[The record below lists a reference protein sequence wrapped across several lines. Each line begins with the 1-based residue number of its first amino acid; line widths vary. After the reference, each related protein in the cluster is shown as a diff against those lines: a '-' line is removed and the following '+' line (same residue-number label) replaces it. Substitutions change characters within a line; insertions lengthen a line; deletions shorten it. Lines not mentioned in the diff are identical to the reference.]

1 MKKKEHPLFYTWVG
15 MMYRCYKPYHKHYKF
30 YGAKGVIVSERWH
43 DFWNFVYDI
52 DNYINNG
59 HVLYKGEYHL
69 DKDIKGGKVYSLE
82 NCVVTLKTENE
93 NFSRSKQQKK
103 VLAVS
108 DEVEIAFES
117 LAKACQQLNIKRS
130 TLISCLKRGNRHK
143 ATGYIFKY
151 L

>member
-1 MKKKEHPLFYTWVG
+1 MKKREHPLFYTWSG
-15 MMYRCYKPYHKHYKF
+15 MMYRCYKPYHKHYKY
-30 YGAKGVIVSERWH
+30 YGAKGITVSERWH
-43 DFWNFVYDI
+43 DFWNFIYDI

-59 HVLYKGEYHL
+59 HLLYKDEYQL

-93 NFSRSKQQKK
+93 NASRRKQQKE
-103 VLAVS
+103 VLAIN
-108 DEVEIAFES
+108 DIEKIKFES
-117 LAKACQQLNIKRS
+117 LAETCKKLNIKRS
-130 TLISCLKRGNRHK
+130 TLIGCLKRGNRHK